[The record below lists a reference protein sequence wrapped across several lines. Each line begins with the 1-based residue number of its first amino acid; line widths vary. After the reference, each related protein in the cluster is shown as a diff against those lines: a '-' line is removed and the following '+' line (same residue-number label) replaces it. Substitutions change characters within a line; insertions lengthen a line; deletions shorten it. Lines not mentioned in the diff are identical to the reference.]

1 MRRIGAILGALLLS
15 GCVIV
20 SAEIGQSDVKLHGA
34 GIGSV
39 SASACRSHEVDGEEN
54 KAIECIDVKGGSI
67 SQEGGSILSSLLA
80 FISGVVP
87 GI

>member
-1 MRRIGAILGALLLS
+1 MKRVGAIIGALLLS

-20 SAEIGQSDVKLHGA
+20 SAEIDQTDVRLKGA

-39 SASACRSHEVDGEEN
+39 TASACRYDEVDGDEP
-54 KAIECIDVKGGSI
+54 KATECIKVEGGSI

-87 GI
+87 GL

>member
-1 MRRIGAILGALLLS
+1 MKYVGAILGALLLS

-20 SAEIGQSDVKLHGA
+20 SAEIGQSDVKLHGV

-39 SASACRSHEVDGEEN
+39 SASACRSHDVDGEEN
-54 KAIECIDVKGGSI
+54 KATECIDVKGGSI

-87 GI
+87 GL

>member
-1 MRRIGAILGALLLS
+1 MWRVGAIICALLLS

-20 SAEIGQSDVKLHGA
+20 SAEIGQSDVRLKGA

-39 SASACRSHEVDGEEN
+39 TASACRYNEVDGEETE
-54 KAIECIDVKGGSI
+54 ATECIEVKGGSI
-67 SQEGGSILSSLLA
+67 SQEGGSLLSSLLA

-87 GI
+87 GL

>member
-1 MRRIGAILGALLLS
+1 MWRVGAIICALLLS

-20 SAEIGQSDVKLHGA
+20 SAEIGQSDVRLKGA

-39 SASACRSHEVDGEEN
+39 TASACRSYEVDGEETE
-54 KAIECIDVKGGSI
+54 ATECIKVKGGSI
-67 SQEGGSILSSLLA
+67 SQEGGSLLSSLLA

-87 GI
+87 GL